1 MSSRNHMKMLE
12 KKNKKNLKINML
24 NTKNIVKFMTIVII
38 WGNTSIVII
47 IIKV

>member
-38 WGNTSIVII
+38 RGNTSIVII